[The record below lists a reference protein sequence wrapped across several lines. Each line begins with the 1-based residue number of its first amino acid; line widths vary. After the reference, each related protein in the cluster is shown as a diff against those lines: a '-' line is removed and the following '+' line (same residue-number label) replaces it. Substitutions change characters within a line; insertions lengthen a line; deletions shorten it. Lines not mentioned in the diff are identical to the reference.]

1 VRADRLPAL
10 RGRTNYVFTDAGSL
24 PFLIRHLEAIYL
36 GLEFYCEA
44 NIGAHLGSLLSTSSK
59 RKIQE
64 EYWREVFPLGWQPNF
79 FVHPSPSRKD
89 VRKNYLFRGV
99 VSSLKALQEIARKSD
114 LTLQAILLAA
124 WARVHS
130 LECSAPEATFGIWH
144 SSRFTDNVAVPCL
157 NLLPMRVTDTTRP
170 ILELANALM
179 KDLRRRSGTLE
190 QSKLRDV
197 SRWAGLEGKPLCNVY
212 VNVLHTGPK
221 PDGNPMVGRVFEPI
235 KVSLGVS

>member
-1 VRADRLPAL
+1 MRADRLPAL

-170 ILELANALM
+170 ILELANSLM

-190 QSKLRDV
+190 QSKLRMSVD
-197 SRWAGLEGKPLCNVY
+197 GLGWKGNLCA
-212 VNVLHTGPK
+212 TCT
-221 PDGNPMVGRVFEPI
+221 
-235 KVSLGVS
+235 